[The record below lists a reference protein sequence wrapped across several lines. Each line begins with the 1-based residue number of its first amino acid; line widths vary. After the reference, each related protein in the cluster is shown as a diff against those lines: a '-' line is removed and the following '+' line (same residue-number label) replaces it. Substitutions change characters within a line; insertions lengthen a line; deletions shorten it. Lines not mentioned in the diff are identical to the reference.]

1 MLVKKTKNK
10 ACTSSSYT
18 VIFILHFDGTVE
30 FGPVYNPVRPF
41 EIVPALT
48 SLIFL

>member
-1 MLVKKTKNK
+1 MLVKKTKL
-10 ACTSSSYT
+10 
-18 VIFILHFDGTVE
+18 VHLIFIPHFDGKVE